1 MSLHPPAPAPAA
13 AQHQRHNNCK
23 VWYLVWLHCGKLSRF
38 MTDAPHCC
46 TLGRVQHHTMANKLL
61 YNPNLV
67 QKETRFAI
75 PRHFSTMWQC
85 VVYFTLI
92 LTLFPSSSCFICH
105 NVSKCEVYSWNA
117 RSVVV
122 RCFVHW
128 RFWLLLAS
136 MRTFLEFCCCK
147 IWPFV
152 RDLAFFFCQFK
163 SKPAVHLL

>member
-1 MSLHPPAPAPAA
+1 MSLHPPAP

-46 TLGRVQHHTMANKLL
+46 TLGRVQHYTMANLLL

-122 RCFVHW
+122 RCCVLVCTGASGSYLPACGHSWNFVVV
-128 RFWLLLAS
+128 RFGLLS
-136 MRTFLEFCCCK
+136 E
-147 IWPFV
+147 I
-152 RDLAFFFCQFK
+152 
-163 SKPAVHLL
+163 